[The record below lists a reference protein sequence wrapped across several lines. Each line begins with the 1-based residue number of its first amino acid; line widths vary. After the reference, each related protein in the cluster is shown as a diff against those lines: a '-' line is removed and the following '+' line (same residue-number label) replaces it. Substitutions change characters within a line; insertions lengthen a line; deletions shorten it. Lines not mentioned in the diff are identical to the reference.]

1 MDVQDRIALIYPDDV
16 LKRVGDFVRMARQRE
31 RMKQSELAVRS
42 GVPASTISRLERTG
56 LASTDS
62 LFKILF
68 ALDQLDGL
76 EGYFKERQ
84 RLVSFPKNLSEDDV
98 MPVQR
103 VRH

>member
-1 MDVQDRIALIYPDDV
+1 MDIQNRIALICPNDV

-31 RMKQSELAVRS
+31 RMKQSELSVRS
-42 GVPASTISRLERTG
+42 GVPSSTISRLERTG

-76 EGYFKERQ
+76 EGYFKERL
-84 RLVSFPKNLSEDDV
+84 RLVSFPKNLSEDV

>member
-1 MDVQDRIALIYPDDV
+1 MDIQDRIALIYPDDV
-16 LKRVGDFVRMARQRE
+16 LKRVGDFVRTVRQRE

-84 RLVSFPKNLSEDDV
+84 RLVSFPKNLSEDV

>member
-84 RLVSFPKNLSEDDV
+84 RIVSFPKNLSEDV
-98 MPVQR
+98 MPVRR